1 MFVSD
6 NGPTTTSTIPDE
18 IFMASAGPWRGELG
32 DPWEGSI
39 RTVGM
44 LRWPG
49 HITPGV
55 SEQMVSIMDLLPTFA
70 CAARV
75 LTFPHHRP
83 IDGIDQSPAPVR
95 RPKRSPTGIIC

>member
-1 MFVSD
+1 MVFVSD

-18 IFMASAGPWRGELG
+18 IYMASAGPWRGELG

-44 LRWPG
+44 IRWPD
-49 HITPGV
+49 HINPGV

-70 CAARV
+70 ALLDAD
-75 LTFPHHRP
+75 LPDRP
-83 IDGIDQSPAPVR
+83 SDRRDRPVPAPVR
-95 RPKRSPTGIIC
+95 GPRAV